1 MDRYARLEL
10 FYERL
15 QEAPAAS
22 TREEAYALLCA
33 TLNAVEDEYSGV
45 PYNPPSWRTDG
56 RLYPPQQD
64 RVYAVD
70 GFPGVLRYNSF
81 KHDTYIASNGALEVR
96 IIATGEVHFAKA
108 GANGMGVW
116 E

>member
-1 MDRYARLEL
+1 MDKLARLEI

-15 QEAPAAS
+15 QAAPAAQ
-22 TREEAYALLCA
+22 TGKDAYELLCA

-64 RVYAVD
+64 RVYAVP
-70 GFPGVLRYNSF
+70 GFPDVLRYNSF
-81 KHDTYIASNGALEVR
+81 KHDTFIASNGAIEVR
-96 IIATGEVHFAKA
+96 IIAAGAVDFAKA
-108 GANGMGVW
+108 GANGKGVW